1 MQESSEGIN
10 FVDELSIG
18 ASAPVFSQDLRLN
31 ITATT
36 DITERSQENDRL
48 KLGAEY
54 RWVDSLTT
62 FADYERSFNANNLER
77 SSIGLRTQPWQGG
90 QVEQSLVQETQNDGY
105 RLYSESGLSHDWKVD
120 EHWLVSFGFNQSK
133 NLEQIQPTEQSAS
146 EDFHAISTGWGYRSE
161 KWQWTNRLERRI
173 ASSSN
178 THSARTS
185 LYHPLSS
192 SMAIGGSM
200 DFYKQSTFPGFEQNV
215 DATLDFAI
223 RPYKQPFA
231 LLLQTRW
238 LQDSIS
244 ASSSSPTDQSRR
256 IINNAHLNWKFNGQN
271 QLAMQ
276 YGFKRILDQ
285 YSNENYSA
293 NVHYLAS
300 EWRHQISDFW
310 DIGAHGRELINTGEQ
325 KQNSYGL
332 SVGIRPVKNL
342 WTSIGYN
349 FEGFVD
355 NDFSAANY
363 TAHGLYLKLR
373 FKADQDTLTSL
384 RQAFN
389 W

>member
-1 MQESSEGIN
+1 
-10 FVDELSIG
+10 
-18 ASAPVFSQDLRLN
+18 
-31 ITATT
+31 
-36 DITERSQENDRL
+36 
-48 KLGAEY
+48 
-54 RWVDSLTT
+54 
-62 FADYERSFNANNLER
+62 
-77 SSIGLRTQPWQGG
+77 
-90 QVEQSLVQETQNDGY
+90 
-105 RLYSESGLSHDWKVD
+105 
-120 EHWLVSFGFNQSK
+120 
-133 NLEQIQPTEQSAS
+133 
-146 EDFHAISTGWGYRSE
+146 
-161 KWQWTNRLERRI
+161 
-173 ASSSN
+173 
-178 THSARTS
+178 
-185 LYHPLSS
+185 
-192 SMAIGGSM
+192 
-200 DFYKQSTFPGFEQNV
+200 
-215 DATLDFAI
+215 
-223 RPYKQPFA
+223 
-231 LLLQTRW
+231 
-238 LQDSIS
+238 
-244 ASSSSPTDQSRR
+244 
-256 IINNAHLNWKFNGQN
+256 
-271 QLAMQ
+271 MQ